1 MSLWLLS
8 NRSVKIQMLEV
19 DSVYH
24 LSCDKNGVVFGA
36 GITKGSEGTTA
47 MGERIQAG
55 KFPVLFY
62 ANNSKQSQI
71 DKRSQ
76 KKNSR
81 ILRRVGVLLQ
91 KNSIKISCA
100 NQGNSKKSDKS

>member
-1 MSLWLLS
+1 MQ
-8 NRSVKIQMLEV
+8 KIEV

-24 LSCDKNGVVFGA
+24 LSSSKGIVFGA

-62 ANNSKQSQI
+62 GNKYIESK
-71 DKRSQ
+71 
-76 KKNSR
+76 KKDFRTERKNHR
-81 ILRRVGVLLQ
+81 IMRRLGVL
-91 KNSIKISCA
+91 NSTLTLKTSCA
-100 NQGNSKKSDKS
+100 NQGNSNTL